1 MRGLPIRGFPKVGS
15 RVGVIFVPTFP
26 VGCGDSRENRYAVL
40 LRYDS
45 CMMMQPSTVYMQ
57 RCIEL
62 AQRARQSADTL
73 VGSLVVHN
81 DQIIGEGVE
90 AVRARLDV
98 TAHAE
103 IEAIR
108 QACRN
113 VHSLDLT
120 GSVLYTTAEPCWMCS
135 YAVRQTRISQVVIG
149 RSVPSVG
156 GFSSR
161 HPILTDPDIEFWPSP
176 PSVTCGVLGR
186 ECEKLNI

>member
-1 MRGLPIRGFPKVGS
+1 
-15 RVGVIFVPTFP
+15 
-26 VGCGDSRENRYAVL
+26 
-40 LRYDS
+40 
-45 CMMMQPSTVYMQ
+45 MMQPSTVYMQ

-62 AQRARQSADTL
+62 AQMARQSGDTP
-73 VGSLVVHN
+73 VGSLIVRN

-90 AVRARLDV
+90 GVRARLDV

-120 GSVLYTTAEPCWMCS
+120 GSLLYTTAEPCWMCS
-135 YAVRQTRISQVVIG
+135 YAIRQTRISQVVIG
-149 RSVPSVG
+149 ATVPSVG

-161 HPILTDPDIEFWPSP
+161 HPILVDPEIGCWPSP
-176 PSVTCGVLGR
+176 PSVTCSVVGR
-186 ECEKLNI
+186 ECEKLKTRPSSEK

>member
-1 MRGLPIRGFPKVGS
+1 
-15 RVGVIFVPTFP
+15 
-26 VGCGDSRENRYAVL
+26 
-40 LRYDS
+40 
-45 CMMMQPSTVYMQ
+45 MQPATVYMQ

-73 VGSLVVHN
+73 VGSLIVRN

-98 TAHAE
+98 TAHAD

-135 YAVRQTRISQVVIG
+135 HAIRQTRISQVVIG
-149 RSVPSVG
+149 ATVPSAG
-156 GFSSR
+156 GLSSR
-161 HPILTDPDIEFWPSP
+161 HPILVDPEIAGWPSP
-176 PSVTCGVLGR
+176 PSVTCSVLGR
-186 ECEKLNI
+186 ECERLKIRPSNEK

>member
-1 MRGLPIRGFPKVGS
+1 
-15 RVGVIFVPTFP
+15 
-26 VGCGDSRENRYAVL
+26 
-40 LRYDS
+40 
-45 CMMMQPSTVYMQ
+45 MQPLTLYMQ

-62 AQRARQSADTL
+62 AQRARQSGDTP
-73 VGSLVVHN
+73 VGSLIVRN
-81 DQIIGEGVE
+81 DQVIGEGVE

-108 QACRN
+108 QACRK

-135 YAVRQTRISQVVIG
+135 YAIRQTHISQVVVG
-149 RSVPSVG
+149 RTVASVG

-161 HPILTDPDIEFWPSP
+161 HPILTDPEIECWPSP

-186 ECEKLNI
+186 ECEQFKT